1 MKNIINKI
9 LIVIKED
16 GLLNFFNKAYR
27 NIINIIK
34 RALYFDISNK
44 KKIINLKNKFKGERV
59 FLIGNGP
66 SLNITPLYLLKNE
79 YTVAFNRFNIMF
91 ERLSWKPNFYVL
103 IDSVVA
109 KDMANE
115 INEITAL
122 VDYSFFPDVHTD
134 GTIFKKFIKKRENVL
149 WVKPGFGNFL
159 SELPKIVLGGTVSFA
174 AIQILTFLG
183 FKEIIL
189 IGVDMNYQ
197 IHSTVE
203 TKKGTAI
210 KAKYDDDPNHFDPR
224 YFGSNRSYHQP
235 DKLALTSMFNAF
247 EIASI
252 YSKQNGVKII
262 NAGYD
267 SALTCFPV
275 KEFTSL
281 FNYNY
286 KDKLNLFLE
295 SLGINE
301 DFESLQEA
309 LPSLTEVIK
318 ETDWND
324 ESEYLLVD
332 QTIAQGMIKKKI
344 FTHIPFGPYENK
356 YVFKKRS

>member
-9 LIVIKED
+9 FIVIKDE
-16 GLLNFFNKAYR
+16 GFVRFITKGYR
-27 NIINIIK
+27 NILNIIK
-34 RALYFDISNK
+34 RVLYYNFSNK
-44 KKIINLKNKFKGERV
+44 SKIYKLKNKYKGERV

-79 YTVAFNRFNIMF
+79 YTIGFNRFNIMF
-91 ERLSWKPNFYVL
+91 ERLNWKPNFYVAV
-103 IDSVVA
+103 DSVVA

-115 INEITAL
+115 INEITPL
-122 VDYSFFPDVHTD
+122 VDYAFFPDVHTD
-134 GTIFKKFIKKRENVL
+134 GTNFKKFIKKRGNIV

-189 IGVDMNYQ
+189 IGVDMNYK

-203 TKKGTAI
+203 SKEGTTI

-235 DKLALTSMFNAF
+235 DKLALSSMFNAF

-262 NAGYD
+262 NAGYN
-267 SALTCFPV
+267 SAVTSFP
-275 KEFTSL
+275 KIEFKSL
-281 FNYNY
+281 FNYSY
-286 KDKLNLFLE
+286 REKLNLFLTSIGCVGSFY
-295 SLGINE
+295 SLK
-301 DFESLQEA
+301 EA
-309 LPSLTEVIK
+309 LPNIIEIFDV
-318 ETDWND
+318 
-324 ESEYLLVD
+324 SEWVDDYEYILVD
-332 QTIAQGMIKKKI
+332 EILAQDLIKKKI
-344 FTHIPFGPYENK
+344 FTHIPFGPYEKK